1 MSQNVPNSVD
11 DDFMLTALRQDEYT
25 AKAPGV
31 FREENLHQ
39 SYHNT
44 ENDTK
49 IHKDGVRHFPS
60 SVPELI
66 FSVVDQGSLDRNGL
80 PLVNDE
86 NAFCVAPEV
95 VHLSRFARSYKMYP
109 DTDCL
114 KRVDLCLYNSK
125 VAAEL
130 QCGSL
135 ARYVAQ
141 HASFVTLVFEIACV
155 FLSTSSFAA
164 AAAAA
169 ASTFMSH

>member
-135 ARYVAQ
+135 ARYVA
-141 HASFVTLVFEIACV
+141 
-155 FLSTSSFAA
+155 
-164 AAAAA
+164 
-169 ASTFMSH
+169 